1 MREVEKHTRSDKQ
14 GEILK
19 LDGDKRSFGENYPS
33 RAGKHASAKRER
45 IKNGGDSAVGA
56 QILLRQQ
63 LYQAQAE
70 IGSDSHKHKAIAHPS
85 TSTSRVPLF
94 PNKPVVRAEEDKE
107 SYRIVHANPIVGGD
121 TAGA

>member
-1 MREVEKHTRSDKQ
+1 MREVEKYTRSDKQ

-19 LDGDKRSFGENYPS
+19 LDGDKRSFGEDHPS
-33 RAGKHASAKRER
+33 RAGKHASSKGER
-45 IKNGGDSAVGA
+45 IKNGGDSAARA

-85 TSTSRVPLF
+85 ASTSRVPLF
-94 PNKPVVRAEEDKE
+94 PNKPVVRAKEDKE
-107 SYRIVHANPIVGGD
+107 SHLIVHPDSIIGGD
-121 TAGA
+121 TSGA

>member
-19 LDGDKRSFGENYPS
+19 LDGDKRSFGEDHPS

-56 QILLRQQ
+56 QIFLRQQ

-70 IGSDSHKHKAIAHPS
+70 IGSNSHKHKALAHP
-85 TSTSRVPLF
+85 STSRVPLF

-107 SYRIVHANPIVGGD
+107 SHRIVHANSIVGGD
-121 TAGA
+121 TSGA

>member
-1 MREVEKHTRSDKQ
+1 MREVEKHTCSDTQ

-19 LDGDKRSFGENYPS
+19 LDGDKRSFGEDHPS
-33 RAGKHASAKRER
+33 RAGKHASPKRKR
-45 IKNGGDSAVGA
+45 IKNGGNSAARA

-94 PNKPVVRAEEDKE
+94 PNKPVVRATEDTD
-107 SYRIVHANPIVGGD
+107 SHLIVHTNPLVGGD
-121 TAGA
+121 IARA